1 MAWDET
7 DVKTNL
13 GGGSL
18 VPSMLTQSLNFYSS
32 DTRGLS
38 VFCPWD
44 KKTIVF
50 VFQKDN

>member
-32 DTRGLS
+32 DTRGLP
-38 VFCPWD
+38 VFYPWD